1 MICYERF
8 TFVSSKIE
16 GYANLKQSVISQ
28 VNIMKGLKFT
38 YLSNGNKVRDQ
49 MMALMPPITSS
60 FEGTGPSE
68 GQIPFKT
75 YNGDVPMS
83 E

>member
-1 MICYERF
+1 M
-8 TFVSSKIE
+8 
-16 GYANLKQSVISQ
+16 NLVEMKQSRNV
-28 VNIMKGLKFT
+28 KFT
-38 YLSNGNKVRDQ
+38 YLSNGNNVRDQ
-49 MMALMPPITSS
+49 TIALTPPMISS
-60 FEGTGPSE
+60 FEGTGPSL